1 MTDDIELVESTV
13 EAAIGTPPVSNA
25 LRSAAIYAVGAALPR
40 AIGLLTLPI
49 YTRVLSP
56 EQYGTFSLLVA
67 ISSAVAIVL
76 ALGLDVAIFR
86 LYFQLAS
93 DPERQQRFVNS
104 VWSVLLVVPTAAA
117 CLIGAVAWPLMGQAR
132 FGGLDLFL
140 ALVGSAVSVAALTV
154 PLAVLRAEQ
163 RLRTFLVV
171 TSVSTVANVG
181 LSLFFVVGLR
191 WGVRGWLAAA
201 IVANLLTLG
210 TAIVVIPYRR
220 PRPLDRPLLRHALG
234 FGAPLVPHSFAHWA
248 LQAADRVVIAG
259 IVSQAALGVYSLA
272 SNLGLPVLMLVQSI
286 NYGFM
291 PSYARAG
298 AGMESRRR
306 LADVVVLQATV
317 VAFICA
323 GCALLA
329 PPFIDL
335 VTPSS
340 YGHAG
345 ALVPWIALG
354 YGFLGLYFIPMNGIS
369 LGGGRTK
376 FAAVTSLAGAG
387 TNIGLLYLFVPSG
400 GIHAAAIASAV
411 AYAVLL
417 LAVFVYAWR
426 PENPVRYRWVALAI
440 MFGIVGGDYVLAR
453 VVTSDLRGLN
463 SLLIRTALLVAA
475 GPIVLLG
482 RPSSRL
488 RVRRFVRGIVQRMGG
503 AKGAK

>member
-1 MTDDIELVESTV
+1 MTDDIELIETTA
-13 EAAIGTPPVSNA
+13 EASIGTPPVSAA
-25 LRSAAIYAVGAALPR
+25 LRSAAVYALGAALPR

-56 EQYGTFSLLVA
+56 AEYGTFSLLVA
-67 ISSAVAIVL
+67 ISSAVAIFL

-104 VWSVLLVVPTAAA
+104 VWSVLIVVPTAVA
-117 CLIGAVAWPLMGQAR
+117 CLIGAVAWPLIGHAR

-140 ALVGSAVSVAALTV
+140 ALVGSAISVAALTV

-171 TSVSTVANVG
+171 TTVSTVATVG
-181 LSLFFVVGLR
+181 LSLLFVVGLE

-210 TAIVVIPYRR
+210 TAVVVMPYRR
-220 PRPLDRPLLRHALG
+220 PRPLDRSLLRHALG
-234 FGAPLVPHSFAHWA
+234 FGAPLVPHSLAHWA

-298 AGMESRRR
+298 ARMESRQR
-306 LADVVVLQATV
+306 LADIVVLQATV

-340 YGHAG
+340 YGQAG

-354 YGFLGLYFIPMNGIS
+354 YAFLGLYFIPMNGIS

-387 TNIGLLYLFVPSG
+387 TNIGLLYLLVPSG
-400 GIHAAAIASAV
+400 GIHAAAIASAL

-417 LAVFVYAWR
+417 LAVFIYAWR
-426 PENPVRYRWVALAI
+426 PENPVQYRWLALAT
-440 MFGIVGGDYVLAR
+440 MFSIVGGDYLLAR
-453 VVTSDLRGLN
+453 VLTSDSGALK
-463 SLLIRTALLVAA
+463 SLLIRSVLLVAA
-475 GPIVLLG
+475 APIVLLA
-482 RPSSRL
+482 RQSSRS
-488 RVRRFVRGIVQRMGG
+488 RVRNYFRRGTDR
-503 AKGAK
+503 ASL

>member
-1 MTDDIELVESTV
+1 MTDETSLVESTA
-13 EAAIGTPPVSNA
+13 EAAIEPPPVSAA
-25 LRSAAIYAVGAALPR
+25 LRSAAVYALGAALPR

-49 YTRVLSP
+49 YTRVLRP
-56 EQYGTFSLLVA
+56 DQYGTFSLLVA
-67 ISSAVAIVL
+67 ISSAVAIFL

-104 VWSVLLVVPTAAA
+104 VWSMLIFVPTAAA
-117 CLIGAVAWPLMGQAR
+117 CVIGVAVWPFMGHAR

-140 ALVGSAVSVAALTV
+140 ALAGSGVGVAALTV
-154 PLAVLRAEQ
+154 PLAVLRVEQ
-163 RLRTFLVV
+163 RLRTFLLV
-171 TSVSTVANVG
+171 TTVATLTNVG
-181 LSLFFVVGLR
+181 FSLLFVVELR

-201 IVANLLTLG
+201 IVANVLTLA
-210 TAIVVIPYRR
+210 TAVVVVPYRR
-220 PRPLDRPLLRHALG
+220 PQPLDGPLLRHALG
-234 FGAPLVPHSFAHWA
+234 FGAPLVPHSLAHWA

-298 AGMESRRR
+298 AGTESRRR
-306 LADVVVLQATV
+306 LADIVVLQATV

-329 PPFIDL
+329 PPFIEL

-345 ALVPWIALG
+345 PLVPWIALG
-354 YGFLGLYFIPMNGIS
+354 YAFLGLYFIPMNGMS

-376 FAAVTSLAGAG
+376 FAAVTSVAGAG
-387 TNIGLLYLFVPSG
+387 TNIGLLYLLVPTG
-400 GIHAAAIASAV
+400 GIHAAAVASAL

-417 LAVFVYAWR
+417 VAVFVYAWR
-426 PENPVRYRWVALAI
+426 PENPVRYRWLALAT
-440 MFGIVGGDYVLAR
+440 MFSVVGGDYVLAK
-453 VVTSDLRGLN
+453 VITSDSGGLA
-463 SLLIRTALLVAA
+463 SLLIRGALLVAA
-475 GPIVLLG
+475 SPVVLLA
-482 RPSSRL
+482 RPGSRS
-488 RVRRFVRGIVQRMGG
+488 RVRDSFRRVTHRIGFE
-503 AKGAK
+503 

>member
-1 MTDDIELVESTV
+1 MTDDVELIESTA
-13 EAAIGTPPVSNA
+13 EAAIGPPPVGAA
-25 LRSAAIYAVGAALPR
+25 LRSAAIYALGAALPR

-56 EQYGTFSLLVA
+56 GEYGTFSLLVA
-67 ISSAVAIVL
+67 ISSAVAIFL

-93 DPERQQRFVNS
+93 DPARQQRFVNS
-104 VWSVLLVVPTAAA
+104 VWTVLIVFPTAAA
-117 CLIGAVAWPLMGQAR
+117 CLIGAIAWPFMGHAR
-132 FGGLDLFL
+132 FGGFDLFL
-140 ALVGSAVSVAALTV
+140 ALAGSAVSVAALTV

-171 TSVSTVANVG
+171 TTASTIANVG
-181 LSLFFVVGLR
+181 LALLFVVGFR
-191 WGVRGWLAAA
+191 WGVRGWLAAT
-201 IVANLLTLG
+201 IIANLLTLA
-210 TAIVVIPYRR
+210 TALIAIPYRR
-220 PRPLDRPLLRHALG
+220 PRPLDRPTLRDALG
-234 FGAPLVPHSFAHWA
+234 FGLPLVPHSLAHWA

-272 SNLGLPVLMLVQSI
+272 SNIGLPVLMLVQSI

-298 AGMESRRR
+298 AGLESRRR
-306 LADVVVLQATV
+306 LADIVVLQATV

-329 PPFIDL
+329 PPFIEL

-345 ALVPWIALG
+345 PLVPWIALG
-354 YGFLGLYFIPMNGIS
+354 YGFLGLYFIPMNGMS

-376 FAAVTSLAGAG
+376 FAAVTSVAGAG
-387 TNIGLLYLFVPSG
+387 ANIALLYLFVPSG
-400 GIHAAAIASAV
+400 GIRAAAIAAAA

-417 LAVFVYAWR
+417 ACVFVYAWR
-426 PENPVRYRWVALAI
+426 PENPIEYKWRPLAI
-440 MFGIVGGDYVLAR
+440 VFGVVGGDYVLAR
-453 VVTSDLRGLN
+453 VFTSDSGGLT
-463 SLLIRTALLVAA
+463 SLLIRSLLLFAA
-475 GPIVLLG
+475 SPVVLLA
-482 RPSSRL
+482 RSATSRE
-488 RVRRFVRGIVQRMGG
+488 RSDNTSR
-503 AKGAK
+503 AHN